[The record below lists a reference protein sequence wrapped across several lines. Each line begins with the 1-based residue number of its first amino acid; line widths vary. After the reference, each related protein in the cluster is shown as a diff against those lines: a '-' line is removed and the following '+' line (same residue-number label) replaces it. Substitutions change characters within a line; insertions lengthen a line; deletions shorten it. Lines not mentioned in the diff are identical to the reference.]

1 MSVPMTETDVR
12 ACDDVDLLWSA
23 FLDARQTGD
32 AGQAELLRARMA
44 EIQEQRSVQELD
56 DDQLLAQVAH
66 LEQERDHQEREGE
79 VDLTTDPPG
88 SVARLDLLLDEAAR
102 RGL

>member
-12 ACDDVDLLWSA
+12 TCEDVDLLWSA

-32 AGQAELLRARMA
+32 GGRAELLRARMA

-56 DDQLLAQVAH
+56 DDQLLAQIAH
-66 LEQERDHQEREGE
+66 LQQERDHQEREGD
-79 VDLTTDPPG
+79 VDLTTEPPG
-88 SVARLDLLLDEAAR
+88 PVARLTHLLDEAAR